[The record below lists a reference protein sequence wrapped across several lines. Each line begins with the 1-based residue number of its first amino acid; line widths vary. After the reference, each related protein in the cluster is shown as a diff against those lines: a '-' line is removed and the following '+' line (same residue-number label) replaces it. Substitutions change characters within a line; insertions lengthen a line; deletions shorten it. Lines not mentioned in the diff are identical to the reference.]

1 MPVLLNSRAVVLKRN
16 WKIAASLALL
26 YIAGLILGFIF
37 YKSCDV
43 NNVVYVNA
51 IAYYETV
58 ALGYVNVFALEIK
71 FFFTA
76 FLYIALA
83 LSCSIAA
90 YTLPAGYCFLFIRGV
105 VVGGAGS
112 VIISVFKFDGLF
124 IFIFVTF
131 IQGLALTAIISSVI
145 SCNLD
150 LLRKKGCKKPDRKY
164 KLITS
169 AMALAVCL
177 ILTVYGIIIV
187 GLVIRP
193 IYAVF

>member
-26 YIAGLILGFIF
+26 YILGLVLGFIF
-37 YKSCDV
+37 YKNCDV

-51 IAYYETV
+51 VAYYETV
-58 ALGYVNVFALEIK
+58 ALGYTNVFVIEIK

-76 FLYIALA
+76 FLYV
-83 LSCSIAA
+83 A
-90 YTLPAGYCFLFIRGV
+90 YTLPAGYCLLFIRGV
-105 VVGGAGS
+105 VIGGAGC
-112 VIISVFKFDGLF
+112 VMISVFKFDGLF

-131 IQGLALTAIISSVI
+131 IQGLVLTVIISSII

-150 LLRKKGCKKPDRKY
+150 LLRKKGCRKPDRKY
-164 KLITS
+164 KLTTS
-169 AMALAVCL
+169 AMALAACL
-177 ILTVYGIIIV
+177 ILTIYGIIII

-193 IYAVF
+193 MYAVF